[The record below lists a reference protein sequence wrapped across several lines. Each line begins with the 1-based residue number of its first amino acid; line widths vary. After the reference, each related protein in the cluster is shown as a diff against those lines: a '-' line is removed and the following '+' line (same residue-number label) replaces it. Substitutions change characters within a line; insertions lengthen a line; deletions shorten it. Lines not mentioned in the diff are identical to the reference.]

1 MLQGLFGHASEVNS
15 KDIQNDL
22 NAILVQGETVV
33 RAFKIIRDLFVFTDK
48 RLILID
54 KQGITGKKAEYHSIP
69 YKSIS
74 HFSVETAG
82 TFDMDA
88 ELKIYISGNMVPF
101 QREFKKGADIK
112 GVQKTL
118 AEFVLK

>member
-1 MLQGLFGHASEVNS
+1 MLQGLFGNASEVNA
-15 KDIQNDL
+15 KDIQKDL
-22 NAILVQGETVV
+22 NAILFPGENMVK
-33 RAFKIIRDLFVFTDK
+33 AFKLVRDLFIFTDK

-88 ELKIYISGNMVPF
+88 EMKIFISGNMNPF
-101 QREFKKGADIK
+101 TREFKKGADIE